1 MEELY
6 SIMRDLLEVEY
17 NQESLLRLLRVAEA
31 AYSDEKQEETKYLA
45 NCTKYYL
52 KALQEELQRGINR
65 LDSYIAEEAKKR

>member
-6 SIMRDLLEVEY
+6 SIMRDLVEVEY
-17 NQESLLRLLRVAEA
+17 NQESLLRLLRAAEA
-31 AYSDEKQEETKYLA
+31 AYSDEKQEKAKYLA

-65 LDSYIAEEAKKR
+65 LDSYIAEEVKKR